1 MRFWEVA
8 VSGFE
13 RHSAGREARR
23 VLPGRGRRPD
33 EEHRQDMLRRYLGAV
48 AAVSA
53 EQAGEQPPRP
63 AEPPPRRQDRRAPV
77 APYVR
82 DVMSVPAVCVPGDT
96 PFLEIVRTLSREHL
110 SAVPVVGA
118 DDRVIGVVSESDL
131 LARAAVLAAPLRPG
145 PIRRI
150 REHHLYEKSHGETA
164 STLMTSPAIT
174 VRPGTPVADAAWLAA
189 RSRLKRLPVVDHHGR
204 LVGVVGRIDLVRGL
218 VRDDAKIREEI
229 ESRIIRH
236 MFLLDP
242 GTFEVTVENG
252 VVGVSGKMDGSLI
265 PTLLESIE
273 EIDDVV
279 KVSDHLTAI

>member
-1 MRFWEVA
+1 MRYWEVA

-13 RHSAGREARR
+13 RHSPGREARR

-77 APYVR
+77 APQVR

-96 PFLEIVRTLSREHL
+96 PFLEIVRTLS
-110 SAVPVVGA
+110 
-118 DDRVIGVVSESDL
+118 
-131 LARAAVLAAPLRPG
+131 
-145 PIRRI
+145 
-150 REHHLYEKSHGETA
+150 
-164 STLMTSPAIT
+164 
-174 VRPGTPVADAAWLAA
+174 
-189 RSRLKRLPVVDHHGR
+189 
-204 LVGVVGRIDLVRGL
+204 
-218 VRDDAKIREEI
+218 
-229 ESRIIRH
+229 
-236 MFLLDP
+236 
-242 GTFEVTVENG
+242 
-252 VVGVSGKMDGSLI
+252 GVSGKTDGSLI